1 MISSPAMGMDRFDI
15 ITTQQLNQLMA
26 ERTRGEVNFQLINTL
41 DSLIYE
47 HHSIPGS
54 LNIPWLRISEIG
66 EERLGADREQLIITY
81 CMGYRWVFA
90 YKAAV
95 AVKALGYK
103 NIKIYNGG
111 IKDWKKSGL
120 PLASINPLPDVS
132 ASFISSDLLKD
143 EIDTAEKNQCIDNN
157 GAPQITLLDLRNEYF
172 LQPDKPLADIDTV
185 CRTIKMQLDDLLK
198 ADVRAELPQK
208 GMLVTVTETG
218 NRDVFVK
225 RYLSKYGYDNIT
237 GLHFG
242 MRDWIKKGYPIR

>member
-15 ITTQQLNQLMA
+15 ITTQQLNHLMT
-26 ERTRGEVNFQLINTL
+26 ERSRGEVNFQLVNTL
-41 DSLIYE
+41 DTLIYE

-54 LNIPWLRISEIG
+54 VNIPWLRISEIG
-66 EERLGADREQLIITY
+66 EERLGEDLEQLIITY

-120 PLASINPLPDVS
+120 PLSSINPLPDVP
-132 ASFISSDLLKD
+132 ASFISSDLLNN
-143 EIDTAEKNQCIDNN
+143 EIDATEKNQCIDNS
-157 GAPQITLLDLRNEYF
+157 GAPLITLLDLRNEYF
-172 LQPDKPLADIDTV
+172 LKTDKPLADIDTD
-185 CRTIKMQLDDLLK
+185 CQTIKMQLDDLLK
-198 ADVRAELPQK
+198 ADVRAVIPKK
-208 GMLVTVTETG
+208 GMLVTITETG

-225 RYLSKYGYDNIT
+225 RYLSKYGFDNIR
-237 GLHFG
+237 GLRFG